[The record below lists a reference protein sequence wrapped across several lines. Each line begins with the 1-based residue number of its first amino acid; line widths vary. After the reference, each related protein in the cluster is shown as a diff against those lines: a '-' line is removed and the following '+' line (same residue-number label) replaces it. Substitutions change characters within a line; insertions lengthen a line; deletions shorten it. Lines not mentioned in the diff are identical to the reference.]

1 MFMQEVDKV
10 CNADVKRIKTG
21 GEILSCRRIIYGGL
35 RIGAYV

>member
-1 MFMQEVDKV
+1 MQEVDKV